1 MTKVVTKKRSSLS
14 KDTVKD
20 YLTALTKQLSEGVYI
35 KTPSKQFISSIL
47 SLAYVSNIDYADINN
62 IHSEAL
68 SQIDK
73 LIANYML
80 NGVEYQIFGNEKI
93 FLEVI
98 EDFYT
103 ACLLTIHTY
112 GMYTPGR
119 VDIWYNPIREYVIKV
134 KEKIAKRLS
143 ELVNADIDVSD
154 LNTQIRRIPIL
165 VVLTQRPNG
174 DLVEGIDYI
183 RAKVGRY
190 VFYILA
196 KEPDYRYG
204 WY

>member
-1 MTKVVTKKRSSLS
+1 MTKVVTKKRSRLS

-20 YLTALTKQLSEGVYI
+20 YLTALTEQLSEGVYI
-35 KTPSKQFISSIL
+35 KTPSKQFISSVS
-47 SLAYVSNIDYADINN
+47 SLAYIANVDYVDINN

-73 LIANYML
+73 LIASYML
-80 NGVEYQIFGNEKI
+80 NEVDCPIFGNEKI

-112 GMYTPGR
+112 GMYPPSR
-119 VDIWYNPIREYVIKV
+119 VGVLYNPMREYVIKV
-134 KEKIAKRLS
+134 KEEIAKKLS

-154 LNTQIRRIPIL
+154 LNTQIRQIPIL

>member
-35 KTPSKQFISSIL
+35 KTPSKQFISSVS
-47 SLAYVSNIDYADINN
+47 SLAYISNVDYVDINN

-68 SQIDK
+68 PQIDK
-73 LIANYML
+73 LIASYML
-80 NGVEYQIFGNEKI
+80 DGVGCPIFGNEKI

-112 GMYTPGR
+112 GMYPPSR
-119 VDIWYNPIREYVIKV
+119 VGVLYNPMREYVIKV
-134 KEKIAKRLS
+134 KEEIAKRLS

-154 LNTQIRRIPIL
+154 LNTQIRKIPIL

-196 KEPDYRYG
+196 KQPDYRYI
-204 WY
+204 

>member
-1 MTKVVTKKRSSLS
+1 MVTKKRSSLS
-14 KDTVKD
+14 KDIVKD
-20 YLTALTKQLSEGVYI
+20 YLIALTEQLSEGVYI
-35 KTPSKQFISSIL
+35 KTPSKQFISSVS
-47 SLAYVSNIDYADINN
+47 SLAYISNVDYIDINN
-62 IHSEAL
+62 MHSEAL

-80 NGVEYQIFGNEKI
+80 NEVDCSIFGNEKI

-103 ACLLTIHTY
+103 ACLLTIHAF
-112 GMYTPGR
+112 GMYPPSR
-119 VDIWYNPIREYVIKV
+119 VGTLYNPMREYVIKV
-134 KEKIAKRLS
+134 KEGIAKKLS

-154 LNTQIRRIPIL
+154 LNTQIRQIPIL

-183 RAKVGRY
+183 RTKVGHY

-196 KEPDYRYG
+196 KQPDYRYI
-204 WY
+204 

>member
-1 MTKVVTKKRSSLS
+1 MKKVATKKRSRLS

-20 YLTALTKQLSEGVYI
+20 YLTALTEQLSEGVYI
-35 KTPSKQFISSIL
+35 KTPSKQFISSVS
-47 SLAYVSNIDYADINN
+47 SLAYISNVDYVDINN

-73 LIANYML
+73 LIASYML
-80 NGVEYQIFGNEKI
+80 DGVGCPIFGNEKI

-103 ACLLTIHTY
+103 ACLLTIHAY
-112 GMYTPGR
+112 GMYPPSR
-119 VDIWYNPIREYVIKV
+119 VGTLYNPMREYVIKV
-134 KEKIAKRLS
+134 KEEIAKKLS
-143 ELVNADIDVSD
+143 ELVNTDIDVSD
-154 LNTQIRRIPIL
+154 LNTQIRKIPIL
-165 VVLTQRPNG
+165 VVLTQRPKC
-174 DLVEGIDYI
+174 DLVEGLDYI
-183 RAKVGRY
+183 RIRVGGY